1 MWGRNEENKQISWVT
16 WEDICKSK
24 KRGGLGVKN
33 LKDFKEALLG
43 KWRWSLFHE
52 EGSLWCEVLKSKYDS
67 WHGLL
72 REGELLPKSLWWKDL
87 KKICGGNGRARWFDE
102 GIDWKVGS
110 REKTRFWL
118 DEWL

>member
-1 MWGRNEENKQISWVT
+1 MSRK
-16 WEDICKSK
+16 DICKSK

-67 WHGLL
+67 WHELL
-72 REGELLPKSLWWKDL
+72 REGELL
-87 KKICGGNGRARWFDE
+87 
-102 GIDWKVGS
+102 
-110 REKTRFWL
+110 
-118 DEWL
+118 